1 MGINR
6 LVFFRT
12 DGNSQIASGH
22 LIRCISI
29 AEACLESGMEIH
41 FLVSDEE
48 SVSFFQ
54 KKLSASFP
62 VTRLTNAAY
71 NQLDRELPEL
81 LVLLAKVQQ
90 QNPIFFLDSYF
101 VTETYLNQIRN
112 FVKVAYLDDL
122 QLFDYPVDL
131 LINYDVIP
139 DSSLSTYRFAY
150 RNAGRLLLGAKYA
163 PLRSQFSSRKTVV
176 RQKVSNILV
185 TTGGSDNYHFCLH
198 LINHLSNLV
207 FWDKAASS
215 GITFR
220 ILVGYM
226 NSDRAS
232 LASLA
237 ESIPALE
244 LYENITD
251 MASFIEEC
259 DLAISAAGTTLYEL
273 CALGLPAISYTM
285 ADNQLSAANAFAS
298 EHIIPYAGDIRICMN
313 EVLET
318 IHHFLTEMTEDQNT
332 SYLKR
337 KSAHETMRR
346 FIDGSGSQKIAEA
359 IHSL

>member
-22 LIRCISI
+22 LMRCISI
-29 AEACLESGMEIH
+29 AEACLESGMAVH

-48 SVSFFQ
+48 SVSLFQ
-54 KKLSASFP
+54 KNLSAHFP
-62 VTRLTNAAY
+62 ITCLSNAAY
-71 NQLDRELPEL
+71 DQLEQELPEL
-81 LVLLAKVQQ
+81 LAILTKAKSQDPV
-90 QNPIFFLDSYF
+90 FFLDSYF
-101 VTETYLNQIRN
+101 VTRNYLNQIKTLA
-112 FVKVAYLDDL
+112 KVVYLDDL

-131 LINYDVIP
+131 LINYDIIP
-139 DSSLSTYRFAY
+139 DNSLPSYRSAY

-163 PLRSQFSSRKTVV
+163 PLRSQFVNRETVV
-176 RQKVSNILV
+176 RNKVTNILV
-185 TTGGSDNYHFCLH
+185 TTGGSDHFHFCLH
-198 LINHLSNLV
+198 LIKRLCQTS
-207 FWDKAASS
+207 FWDKAVSS

-226 NSDRAS
+226 NSDKAALVS
-232 LASLA
+232 LS
-237 ESIPALE
+237 ESVPALK

-251 MASFIEEC
+251 MASFMEDC

-285 ADNQLSAANAFAS
+285 ADNQLFAAKAFAS
-298 EHIIPYAGDIRICMN
+298 EHIIPCAGDIRICLD
-313 EVLET
+313 EVLDT

-346 FIDGSGSQKIAEA
+346 FIDGNGSLKIAET